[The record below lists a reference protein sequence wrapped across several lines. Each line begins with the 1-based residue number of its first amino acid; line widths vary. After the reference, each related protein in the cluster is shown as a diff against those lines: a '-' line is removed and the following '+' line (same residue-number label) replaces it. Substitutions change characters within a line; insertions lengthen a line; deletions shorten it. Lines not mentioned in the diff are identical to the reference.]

1 MIKQSGI
8 NFGQRRQI
16 GATDTELLIEIRQW
30 LLQTYN
36 INARREWYMGFS
48 EMGSLDF
55 VKESVDRQT
64 AFKYRSRIRCP
75 DLFFT
80 HKEYGMFVI
89 EVDGAIHDVKR
100 EKTIERNSQYA
111 LAGMKL
117 IVVNLS
123 DLRYYKM
130 SIHDYLIRSLDKWFK
145 PNNNN

>member
-80 HKEYGMFVI
+80 HKQHGMFVI

>member
-1 MIKQSGI
+1 MKGKQSGI
-8 NFGQRRQI
+8 NYGKTKQLGQS
-16 GATDTELLIEIRQW
+16 DTELLIEIRQW

-55 VKESVDRQT
+55 VRENVDRQT

-75 DLFFT
+75 DLMFT
-80 HKEYGMFVI
+80 HRQHGMFVI
-89 EVDGAIHDVKR
+89 EVDGAIHDVKV

-111 LAGMKL
+111 LAGIKL
-117 IVVNLS
+117 IVVNLA

-130 SIHDYLIRSLDKWFK
+130 SIHDYLVRSLERWMK
-145 PNNNN
+145 PNT